1 MSILVADEAVDT
13 SDVNSVLTILL
24 LLAETCPTQ
33 ASQVIGHGD
42 QHLPVLVYNNKVNVI
57 CSVKI
62 YLHLHLY
69 VSAHY
74 QLWMILEY
82 KTSYI

>member
-1 MSILVADEAVDT
+1 MSFLVADEAVDT

-42 QHLPVLVYNNKVNVI
+42 QHLPVLVYNNKVNMFCKNIFSFTFI
-57 CSVKI
+57 CLCTFLI
-62 YLHLHLY
+62 
-69 VSAHY
+69 
-74 QLWMILEY
+74 MID
-82 KTSYI
+82 T